1 MLRQAITM
9 MEKGSSPFRPSD
21 YVKITIFGFALTA
34 LWQSLH
40 TIILPLRI
48 LDFVP
53 ESQKNTSLSLLTL
66 SGLLLAMF
74 VQPLAGAVSDRS
86 DFKWGR
92 RKPYMVLG
100 AFLAI
105 VLIPGFGYAG
115 GYAAVFLV
123 YCLLQLSVNI
133 AQGPYQAFIPELVPA
148 DKRGRASGVK
158 GLLEI
163 TGGLSLVYVSSIFMD
178 RYNAGMGG
186 NNLWIVLGILMAL
199 VFITMAATVLLVR
212 EPRVAPTAQ
221 RTPLMETIY
230 CTFRKEIWS
239 NRGFGWFLL
248 SRLLVFMAFTTIQQF
263 ALYYFKDVIGVSDP
277 AGATFRFAVI
287 AVVAMLAVVWPAGY
301 LSDRI
306 GRRLFTAVAGLL
318 GAVGIAVIALLQ
330 DYNSV
335 LWAAGIIGASMGMFN
350 SSNWA
355 LATDFA
361 PEGEEAR
368 YLGVANM
375 ATAGGAVLARVIG
388 PGIDFFNARNPLSGY
403 NFMLMMCLT
412 YFIVGAALVWKV
424 KRPAQPNQGMA
435 RSNTEPR

>member
-1 MLRQAITM
+1 MIDRNAA
-9 MEKGSSPFRPSD
+9 PFRRLD
-21 YVKITIFGFALTA
+21 YLKITLFGFALTA

-40 TIILPLRI
+40 TIVLPLRI

-86 DFKWGR
+86 RFSRGR
-92 RKPYMVLG
+92 RRPYLVLG
-100 AFLAI
+100 AFLAL

-123 YCLLQLSVNI
+123 YCLLQLSINI
-133 AQGPYQAFIPELVPA
+133 AQGPYQAFIPELVP
-148 DKRGRASGVK
+148 DHKRGRASGVK

-163 TGGLSLVYVSSIFMD
+163 TGGISLVYVASVFMD
-178 RYNAGMGG
+178 RYSAGLGAHY
-186 NNLWIVLGILMAL
+186 LWLVLGILMVV
-199 VFITMAATVLLVR
+199 VFITATATVLLVK
-212 EPRVAPTAQ
+212 EPRVSAPPP

-230 CTFRKEIWS
+230 CTFRKDIWT
-239 NRGFGWFLL
+239 NRGFVWFLL

-263 ALYYFKDVIGVSDP
+263 ALYYLQDVIGVADP
-277 AGATFRFAVI
+277 AVATFRFAAI

-301 LSDRI
+301 LSDLI
-306 GRRLFTAVAGLL
+306 GRRLFTASAGLL
-318 GAVGIAVIALLQ
+318 GAVGIAVIALSQ
-330 DYNSV
+330 EYNSV

-361 PEGEEAR
+361 PKGEEAR

-388 PGIDFFNARNPLSGY
+388 PGIDFFNARDPLSGY
-403 NFMLMMCLT
+403 TFMLMMCLA
-412 YFIVGAALVWKV
+412 YFLIGAALVWKIRRRV
-424 KRPAQPNQGMA
+424 
-435 RSNTEPR
+435 